1 MITKKKLDE
10 QIKSLPDQFSIEE
23 LIDKLILIEKIER
36 ADKQS
41 KNKEVISEK
50 DLNDEIEKWFK

>member
-1 MITKKKLDE
+1 MITKKKLEE
-10 QIKSLPDQFSIEE
+10 QIKSLPDQFSIEV
-23 LIDKLILIEKIER
+23 LIDKLILIEKIEK